1 MKDGYYLSV
10 CSYTYYGLDLGD
22 VYEREL
28 SLESGLVLADDGRA
42 LIHAGPPR
50 PGLWENERY
59 IRFLNGERFYTGPV
73 SERPCAAVPWYP
85 FCADGKWGYADAD
98 SGDVAIPPQYA
109 FCDFHELGSYCAR
122 YSAKGDFSDLSKECF
137 DGAFGLLDDGLEE
150 AIPPIYQHL
159 SCVQNGVLAAKK
171 SDRWGLVS
179 SFGHEELPFQ
189 WDWATFVKNCFVA
202 EERRRGES
210 RYTMFYEG
218 QTYNYKGPPKRGEA
232 QGALLLDGLTAVTV
246 PEKERDDGLPCY
258 CRLVQRGNLW
268 GVADC
273 ITGLVIEPSM
283 DRREAE
289 IVFWEY
295 EDQWQ

>member
-1 MKDGYYLSV
+1 M
-10 CSYTYYGLDLGD
+10 
-22 VYEREL
+22 
-28 SLESGLVLADDGRA
+28 
-42 LIHAGPPR
+42 
-50 PGLWENERY
+50 
-59 IRFLNGERFYTGPV
+59 
-73 SERPCAAVPWYP
+73 
-85 FCADGKWGYADAD
+85 
-98 SGDVAIPPQYA
+98 
-109 FCDFHELGSYCAR
+109 
-122 YSAKGDFSDLSKECF
+122 
-137 DGAFGLLDDGLEE
+137 
-150 AIPPIYQHL
+150 
-159 SCVQNGVLAAKK
+159 
-171 SDRWGLVS
+171 
-179 SFGHEELPFQ
+179 
-189 WDWATFVKNCFVA
+189 KNCFVA

-218 QTYNYKGPPKRGEA
+218 QTYNYKGPPKKGEA

-283 DRREAE
+283 DHREAE

>member
-28 SLESGLVLADDGRA
+28 SLESGLVLTDDGRA
-42 LIHAGPPR
+42 LLRAGPPR

-59 IRFLNGERFYTGPV
+59 IRFLNGERFYTGPK

-85 FCADGKWGYADAD
+85 FCVDGKWGYADAD
-98 SGDVAIPPQYA
+98 SGYVAIPPKFA

-122 YSAKGDFSDLSKECF
+122 YSAKGDFSDLSRECF
-137 DGAFGLLDDGLEE
+137 DGAFGLLDEVLEE
-150 AIPPIYQHL
+150 AIPPVYQHL

-179 SFGHEELPFQ
+179 EFGREELPFQ
-189 WDWATFVKNCFVA
+189 WDWATFVKSCFVA
-202 EERRRGES
+202 EERLRGES
-210 RYTMFYEG
+210 RYTILYEG
-218 QTYNYKGPPKRGEA
+218 QTYDYKGPPQKGGA

-268 GVADC
+268 GVVDC

-283 DRREAE
+283 DRQEAE
-289 IVFWEY
+289 TVFWEQ
-295 EDQWQ
+295 EDEWQ